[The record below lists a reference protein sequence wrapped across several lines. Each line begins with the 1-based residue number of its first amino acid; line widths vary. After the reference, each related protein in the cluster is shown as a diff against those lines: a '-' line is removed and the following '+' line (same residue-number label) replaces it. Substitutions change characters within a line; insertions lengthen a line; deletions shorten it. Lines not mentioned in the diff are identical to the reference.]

1 MNENQFRIAAIILGI
16 ALAILIIILFFI
28 MFGGGGDDDAAATTT
43 TSSGETTTSEG
54 ETTTSEGETT
64 TSDGETTTTVADTTT
79 TTVEETTTTEA
90 TTTTTTVAPIVLER
104 DGLGGIDFG
113 ASPDAAIAYVTAAL
127 ASSPTSDSGW
137 VDSFSVYGT
146 CPPPVVRGV
155 EWGRLVLLFT
165 RAATG
170 FASEGTEH
178 LFSYYYTGNDA
189 PAAGLGTDES
199 IFVGSTRNEL
209 DAAYGGSLEVFDEEF
224 GTIWH
229 VDRDPGS
236 WEALYGY
243 LSGPLPADLV
253 ESINGGR
260 GCGE

>member
-1 MNENQFRIAAIILGI
+1 MNENQFRIAAIVLGI
-16 ALAILIIILFFI
+16 ALAILIVVLLFIL
-28 MFGGGGDDDAAATTT
+28 FGGGGDDEAAATTT
-43 TSSGETTTSEG
+43 TTSAETTTSEG
-54 ETTTSEGETT
+54 ETTTSEATT
-64 TSDGETTTTVADTTT
+64 TSEGDTTT
-79 TTVEETTTTEA
+79 TTVEDTTTTTEETTTTTEA

-113 ASPDAAIAYVTAAL
+113 AAPDAVIAYVSSAL
-127 ASSPTSDSGW
+127 GSGPTSDSGW
-137 VDSFSVYGT
+137 VDAFSIYGT

-165 RAATG
+165 QAGTDFAA
-170 FASEGTEH
+170 EGTEH
-178 LFSYYYTGNDA
+178 FFSYYYTGNDA
-189 PAAGLGTDES
+189 PAAGLGTAES

-229 VDRDPGS
+229 VDRDFDT
-236 WEALYGY
+236 WDALYGY
-243 LSGPLPADLV
+243 LSGPLPGDLV
-253 ESINGGR
+253 ESINGGQ